1 MTWGNTSNI
10 STSNLNDASDS
21 PAAARSDLKD
31 ALDELTNV
39 INGLNTAGGAAKLD
53 ATTTKVIANSGIQA
67 TADLTLTP
75 TSQVVKLQDVLN
87 LAPTALSS
95 LPTGS
100 KGDIA
105 FITTDED
112 GDTQNKPIY
121 HNGTAWKYFATD
133 GNVED

>member
-21 PAAARSDLKD
+21 PAAARTDLKN

-39 INGLNTAGGAAKLD
+39 INGLGLAGGA
-53 ATTTKVIANSGIQA
+53 ANSGIQA